1 MNISTKLF
9 TAALLASALFSTAKA
24 DSQTEPS
31 KPAIKSYGCAVM
43 EQKADGSMGIIH
55 QGAFSWNQQNKVS
68 QAFHQEGKLIYV
80 INSEANSGIISMA
93 IVNSE
98 TGTGTAAIGDMN
110 KVLLV
115 FDTAAKR
122 IFGCGEGSAADMSPL
137 AKALSVK

>member
-9 TAALLASALFSTAKA
+9 AAALIVSALFNTANA
-24 DSQTEPS
+24 DTQVEPV
-31 KPAIKSYGCAVM
+31 KPAIKSYGCMVM
-43 EQKADGSMGIIH
+43 EQKDDGSMSIIH
-55 QGAFSWNQQNKVS
+55 QAGFNWNQQNKVS
-68 QAFHQEGKLIYV
+68 QAFHQEGKLVYF
-80 INSEANSGIISMA
+80 INSEANSGVISVA
-93 IVNSE
+93 IVNTE
-98 TGTGTAAIGDMN
+98 TGAASAAIGDMN